1 MARSRTARLALLSAL
16 PTIPVA
22 AQYST
27 TAVRL
32 AWSSRVP
39 ITGELDAQRRPIVFG
54 GEVALGN
61 ITPMRTF
68 SQSKLFQSSLPGGCA
83 FRGPAPAATRRSDP
97 ASAPS
102 GGSRP
107 SRVRPGL
114 ADAVR
119 AAPPLP
125 RR

>member
-1 MARSRTARLALLSAL
+1 MLLSAL

-97 ASAPS
+97 SATARLPRAD
-102 GGSRP
+102 GGRLP
-107 SRVRPGL
+107 AAPGCVPV